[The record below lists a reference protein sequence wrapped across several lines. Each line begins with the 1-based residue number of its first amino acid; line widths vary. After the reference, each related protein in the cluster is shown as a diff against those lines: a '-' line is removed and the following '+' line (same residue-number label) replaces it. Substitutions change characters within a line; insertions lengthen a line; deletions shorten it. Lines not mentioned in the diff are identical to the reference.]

1 MFVARESL
9 APCLSH
15 MTYLYFLNVQV
26 DQQALVQGPWG
37 RVQGGRGC
45 WRRGRPLSSLLV
57 GPSLSR
63 LAETR
68 CGLWWSSKASCCCC
82 KLDLSAPVSSR
93 ENISFSFLLAV
104 VVVKESEWKFLC
116 PDPQPL
122 PPVACDEVVLPE
134 STRLS

>member
-1 MFVARESL
+1 MNRRWKRADKAGLRSVWGLVLFGL
-9 APCLSH
+9 
-15 MTYLYFLNVQV
+15 QV
-26 DQQALVQGPWG
+26 EDFTSEVK
-37 RVQGGRGC
+37 
-45 WRRGRPLSSLLV
+45 
-57 GPSLSR
+57 
-63 LAETR
+63 
-68 CGLWWSSKASCCCC
+68 GLWWSSKASCCCC

-93 ENISFSFLLAV
+93 ENISSSFLLAV